1 MNGQGRAQ
9 PASHGLSPE
18 RTRGSSPLRG
28 AAAGFSLLFEALG
41 LLRVHR
47 GLRRLAAVPLLLSVL
62 LTTAALT
69 LLVAF
74 AGEVYGFLTGWMPVL
89 QADTWFS
96 WVYIGPARLVLAVLG
111 GLLFLVA
118 VAGSVVA
125 AGLVASVLAAPFLDA
140 LSQRV
145 ELIAV
150 GRLPDEEAASGFA
163 ALLAELRRTVV
174 CELLRVVYFA
184 ALWGSILIAGLLV
197 PGGQLVAP
205 PVLVVLTVLFLPLD
219 YAGHLFDR
227 HGLSF
232 RARRAWLR
240 ANLAAVSGFGVAAFG
255 ICLVP
260 GLNFLLLPVLVAAG
274 TLLAVRHPPRNLE
287 APSPPPPVSPVS
299 TF

>member
-1 MNGQGRAQ
+1 MHGQEGTQ
-9 PASHGLSPE
+9 PASRGLAPE
-18 RTRGSSPLRG
+18 RTRGSGPLRG
-28 AAAGFSLLFEALG
+28 AAAGFALLFEALG

-150 GRLPDEEAASGFA
+150 GRLPDEAASGFA
-163 ALLAELRRTVV
+163 ALLAEVRRTVV

-184 ALWGSILIAGLLV
+184 TLWGSILIAGLLV

-219 YAGHLFDR
+219 YAGHLLDR

-287 APSPPPPVSPVS
+287 APSPSPPVSPVS

>member
-1 MNGQGRAQ
+1 MHGQERTQ
-9 PASHGLSPE
+9 PASRGLAPE
-18 RTRGSSPLRG
+18 RTRGSGPLRG
-28 AAAGFSLLFEALG
+28 AAAGFALLFEALG

-74 AGEVYGFLTGWMPVL
+74 SGEVYGFLTGWMPVL

-96 WVYIGPARLVLAVLG
+96 WVYIGPARLVLALLG

-150 GRLPDEEAASGFA
+150 GRLPDEAASGFA

-219 YAGHLFDR
+219 YAGHLLDR

-274 TLLAVRHPPRNLE
+274 TLLAVRHPPRNLG
-287 APSPPPPVSPVS
+287 APSPSPPVS
-299 TF
+299 TC